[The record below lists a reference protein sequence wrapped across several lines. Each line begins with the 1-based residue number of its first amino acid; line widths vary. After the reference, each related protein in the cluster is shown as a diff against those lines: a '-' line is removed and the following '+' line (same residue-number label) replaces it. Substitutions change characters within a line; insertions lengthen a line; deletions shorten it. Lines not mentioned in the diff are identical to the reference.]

1 MGLEMLLPLLV
12 KYIII
17 PEVAN
22 VVRAQP
28 TITDA
33 DILAKLPLDVQALV
47 TSNQAFLDAIRTQAG
62 KV

>member
-1 MGLEMLLPLLV
+1 MGLDTLLPLII

-22 VVRAQP
+22 VVRANP

-33 DILAKLPLDVQALV
+33 EILAKLPADVQVLA

-62 KV
+62 KA